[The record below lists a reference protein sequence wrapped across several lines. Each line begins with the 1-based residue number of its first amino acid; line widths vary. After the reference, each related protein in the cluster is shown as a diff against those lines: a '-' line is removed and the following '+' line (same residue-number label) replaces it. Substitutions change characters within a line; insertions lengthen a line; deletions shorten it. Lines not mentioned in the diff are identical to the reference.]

1 MDKFI
6 GKKGS
11 GPKNVIEMVFLGIH
25 ILLHENTSQ
34 FYCAAPMMLKLTGYS
49 SISF

>member
-11 GPKNVIEMVFLGIH
+11 GPKNVTEMLFLGFH
-25 ILLHENTSQ
+25 IILHENTSQ
-34 FYCAAPMMLKLTGYS
+34 FYFTAPMMLKLTG
-49 SISF
+49 